1 MQVTETAAE
10 GLRREFKIVIP
21 AKDFQSEVERRLTEI
36 GRSARLPGFRP
47 GKVPLPVLKKRYG
60 KSIMG
65 EILERKVSDSSTQ
78 VMSDHGIRPAGQ
90 PKIEIVSF
98 DDGKDLEYTMAVEQ
112 IPEIKPMDFAQL
124 ALERLKVEVPD
135 SEVEE
140 TLERL
145 AQRQRKTKVVEEPR
159 GAAKGDVLVVDFV
172 GSIDGAEFAGGSATG
187 FHIELGADGLIP
199 GFADQLV
206 GAKTG
211 EHRDVNVTFP
221 EDYPGKEVAGKAA
234 VFAVDVKELR
244 EPIPAA
250 IDDELAKSVG
260 LENLEAMRKDVRRQI
275 ENDYAGVARSRLK
288 RQLLDKLSDA
298 HDFTVPAG
306 LLDAEFEGIWQQVE
320 SDKAQGRLD
329 ADDEGKSDDQL
340 KSEYRAIAERRV
352 KLGLLLSEVGRINNI
367 QIANEEVSR
376 AVMNEARR
384 YPGQERKV
392 VEHYQKSPQALAQL
406 RAPIYEDKV
415 VDFIVELAKVSERK
429 VTPAELSA
437 EMEAAAAGEAAPG
450 DDKAGE
456 GKTAETK
463 AKKTTARK
471 KKPAKGED

>member
-21 AKDFQSEVERRLTEI
+21 AKDFQSEVERRLAEI

-78 VMSDHGIRPAGQ
+78 VMSDRGIRPAGQ

-124 ALERLKVEVPD
+124 SLERLKVEVPD

-145 AQRQRKTKVVEEPR
+145 AQRQRKTKVVEEAR
-159 GAAKGDVLVVDFV
+159 GAAKGDIMVVDFV
-172 GSIDGAEFAGGSATG
+172 GRIDGTEFAGGSATG
-187 FHIELGADGLIP
+187 FHIELGADSLIP

-206 GAKTG
+206 GAKAG

-221 EDYPGKEVAGKAA
+221 EDYAGKEVAGKAA
-234 VFAVDVKELR
+234 VFAVEVKELR

-250 IDDELAKSVG
+250 VDDELAKSIG
-260 LENLEAMRKDVRRQI
+260 LENLEALRKDVRRQV

-288 RQLLDKLSDA
+288 RQLLDKLSDQ

-306 LLDAEFEGIWQQVE
+306 LVDAEFEGIWQQVE

-340 KSEYRAIAERRV
+340 KAEYRAIAERRV

-367 QIANEEVSR
+367 QIANEELSR

-392 VEHYQKSPQALAQL
+392 VEYYQKSPQALAQL

-415 VDFIVELAKVSERK
+415 VDFIVELAKVTERPI
-429 VTPAELSA
+429 TPAELSA
-437 EMEAAAAGEAAPG
+437 EMEAAAAGEATPS
-450 DDKAGE
+450 E
-456 GKTAETK
+456 GKTTEGK